1 MWVLINSLK
10 PKANDDKHVIQSND
24 NIGNDAA
31 LEQMADAHSNEDNTF
46 MKAFIQN
53 VGNNLKTSK
62 NNYQYNEYVK
72 RFALSL
78 YILACRNAYEFVRI
92 NLPGVIPSI
101 ATIESYMKCT
111 NNFHTLE
118 NWFKTAEKSS
128 LLNLLMF
135 QPITSNLS
143 QSAPFTLAAY
153 GPNNKVI
160 SIDIIRRWLYI
171 YNECLKQSIRII
183 GFSTDCDAKYLK
195 SMRFVSGF
203 FASLPNIPIIGN
215 KDDNLFEINILAKWS
230 SWFFLNKQAL

>member
-1 MWVLINSLK
+1 MWVLCKTVLINSLK

-24 NIGNDAA
+24 NIGNDAS

-46 MKAFIQN
+46 MKAFIEN
-53 VGNNLKTSK
+53 VD
-62 NNYQYNEYVK
+62 
-72 RFALSL
+72 
-78 YILACRNAYEFVRI
+78 
-92 NLPGVIPSI
+92 
-101 ATIESYMKCT
+101 
-111 NNFHTLE
+111 NFHTLE

-230 SWFFLNKQAL
+230 SWFFLNKQTL